1 MWLKDREAL
10 ITCFLCW
17 SPVIHQCGVFIPSFS
32 FLLEALFPVFQ
43 SQHVIMPSDYNA
55 ESLPA
60 VWNQN
65 TGKNTK
71 WRKGEGNRGVE
82 RKGKERNYRRKK
94 RLKKSVKKGEKEKDS
109 IKGKLWRKNVMN
121 KLKRNWPPNTF
132 HDVFGHYLISFQH
145 CWWCNNIATLLL

>member
-1 MWLKDREAL
+1 MIVIWLQINTDTHKHSWETVVPTIDWENQLSTGGRVTKAKIKIVLCTERTGRHL
-10 ITCFLCW
+10 SVVCW
-17 SPVIHQCGVFIPSFS
+17 SPVIHQCGVFISYFS

-43 SQHVIMPSDYNA
+43 SQRVIMPSDYNA

-82 RKGKERNYRRKK
+82 RKGKERNFTK
-94 RLKKSVKKGEKEKDS
+94 V
-109 IKGKLWRKNVMN
+109 
-121 KLKRNWPPNTF
+121 
-132 HDVFGHYLISFQH
+132 
-145 CWWCNNIATLLL
+145 